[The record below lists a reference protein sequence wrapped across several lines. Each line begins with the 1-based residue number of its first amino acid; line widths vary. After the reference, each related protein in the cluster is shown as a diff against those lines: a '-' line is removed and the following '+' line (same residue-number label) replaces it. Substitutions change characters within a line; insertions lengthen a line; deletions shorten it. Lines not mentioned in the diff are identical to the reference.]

1 MAGFREHWKIRH
13 VKETVLLVDAEDG
26 TRQAVKMVLK
36 LNGYRVVEALT
47 GIEGLQVLGEW
58 GEDIHLA
65 VCADELPDMTAGQW
79 RGQVHFL
86 GPKIPSLIL
95 SERDRDE
102 IANLDIGNQCAG
114 KANTPSTI
122 FLPCIGPQAAV
133 RLLEKIRLALD
144 ERFFTTRMRATAA

>member
-1 MAGFREHWKIRH
+1 MAGFHEHWKVRH
-13 VKETVLLVDAEDG
+13 VKETVLLVDAEDA

-58 GEDIHLA
+58 GEEIHLA

-79 RGQVHFL
+79 RGQVRFL
-86 GPKIPSLIL
+86 GPEIPSIIL

-102 IANLDIGNQCAG
+102 IANLDIGNQSGG
-114 KANTPSTI
+114 KANIPSEI